1 MLWVYLCNIIGFV
14 QISKG
19 VAMFNIRRYEP
30 SDYQA
35 VWDLHNLALHHI
47 GAHVGNGEWDD
58 DLHNIDAVYSQNG
71 GDFLVG
77 TEDDVIIAMGA
88 LKRNSDTHAE
98 IKRMRVHP
106 KHQKRGLGQFILSAL
121 EEAAY
126 LLGYKV
132 LELRTTTIQK
142 AAQVLYERNG
152 YTKTGRSEFDPFVV
166 ISYQKVLSEQI

>member
-1 MLWVYLCNIIGFV
+1 
-14 QISKG
+14 
-19 VAMFNIRRYEP
+19 MFSIRQYET

-58 DLHNIDAVYSQNG
+58 DLHNIDTVYSQNG
-71 GDFLVG
+71 GEFLVR

-88 LKRNSDTHAE
+88 LKRTSDTHAE

-106 KHQKRGLGQFILSAL
+106 DHQKRGLGQFLLSAL
-121 EEAAY
+121 EEAA
-126 LLGYKV
+126 LTLGYKV

-142 AAQVLYERNG
+142 AAQILYERNG
-152 YTKTGRSEFDPFVV
+152 YTITGRSELAPFVV
-166 ISYQKVLSEQI
+166 ITYQKVLSGQADIEEV